1 MARFIYNNI
10 MYRKLFLFFLFFL
23 FCSFKIVNAQ
33 LGYVFSFLLLFHL
46 KYPRCVR
53 TRRARI
59 FKRIKVCARN
69 LEIKFPSSRSSVA
82 TLSLFMIR
90 KDVNNTRKNK
100 IKIIKVVFSSNVKQ
114 DDGGPGRHVHICSSR
129 SQI

>member
-10 MYRKLFLFFLFFL
+10 MYRKLLFFFVL

-46 KYPRCVR
+46 KYPRSSCPG
-53 TRRARI
+53 RARI

-90 KDVNNTRKNK
+90 KDVSNTRW
-100 IKIIKVVFSSNVKQ
+100 
-114 DDGGPGRHVHICSSR
+114 DSR
-129 SQI
+129 KK